1 MQELSDEELVAR
13 SRAEAGSPSADVWI
27 NELFLRYHTRVAVW
41 CFRFTGNRE
50 TAGDLAQDVFLKAY
64 RHLHSFRGDA
74 RFSTWLYSVTR
85 NHCYNENK
93 ARAARPEEALDTF
106 ALEITDN
113 AQENVLTTLQQQEAL
128 EIMRGLL
135 QKTLDET
142 ERKVMVLHFAQEVT
156 LDAITRLLGLTNTT
170 GAKAYVV
177 SAKRKLS
184 AALKLLQASERGR
197 SR

>member
-13 SRAEAGSPSADVWI
+13 SRAEAGSSSADVWI
-27 NELFLRYHTRVAVW
+27 NELFLRYHARVAVW

-50 TAGDLAQDVFLKAY
+50 SAGDLAQDVFLKAY

-74 RFSTWLYSVTR
+74 KFSTWLYSVTR

-93 ARAARPEEALDTF
+93 ARDARPEEALSTIS
-106 ALEITDN
+106 LEITDTGK
-113 AQENVLTTLQQQEAL
+113 ESVLTTLQQQEAL

-156 LDAITRLLGLTNTT
+156 LDAITRLLGLTNAT

-184 AALKLLQASERGR
+184 AALKVLQAGERGR
-197 SR
+197 RR